1 MKWISL
7 LRNLSVMS
15 IRIGVTGGMG
25 SGKTYVCQLLE
36 KRGIPVFYTDTEA
49 KRLIVDD
56 SGVRQR
62 LKDIVGNSLYNRE
75 GKLDKKV
82 MASFLV
88 RGKQWADQ
96 VNAVVH
102 PAVRKAMYEW
112 FVVQES
118 HPIVVVECALL
129 FESGLNKDM
138 DKIVSV
144 VAPLQVRLDRIVRR
158 DGCTEEHARQMISL
172 QQSDDYR
179 IKCSDFVVENDGKSD
194 ILHQLDSLNLP
205 LIRQI

>member
-1 MKWISL
+1 
-7 LRNLSVMS
+7 MS

-118 HPIVVVECALL
+118 HPVVVVECALL

-158 DGCTEEHARQMISL
+158 DGCTEEHARQIISL

-179 IKCSDFVVENDGKSD
+179 MKCSDFVVVNDGKSD

>member
-1 MKWISL
+1 M
-7 LRNLSVMS
+7 MS

-88 RGKQWADQ
+88 RGKKWADQ

-179 IKCSDFVVENDGKSD
+179 MKCSDFVVENDGKSD
-194 ILHQLDSLNLP
+194 ILQQLDSLNLP

>member
-1 MKWISL
+1 
-7 LRNLSVMS
+7 MS

-75 GKLDKKV
+75 RKLDKKV

-88 RGKQWADQ
+88 RGKKWADQ

-179 IKCSDFVVENDGKSD
+179 MKCSDFVVENDGKSD

>member
-1 MKWISL
+1 
-7 LRNLSVMS
+7 
-15 IRIGVTGGMG
+15 MG

-36 KRGIPVFYTDTEA
+36 KRGIPVFYTDMEA

-88 RGKQWADQ
+88 RGKKWADQ

-179 IKCSDFVVENDGKSD
+179 MKCSDFVVKNDGKSD

>member
-1 MKWISL
+1 
-7 LRNLSVMS
+7 MS

-179 IKCSDFVVENDGKSD
+179 MKCSDFVVENDGTSD

>member
-1 MKWISL
+1 
-7 LRNLSVMS
+7 MS

-62 LKDIVGNSLYNRE
+62 LKDIVGNSLYNQE

-179 IKCSDFVVENDGKSD
+179 MKCSDFVVKNDGKSD

>member
-1 MKWISL
+1 
-7 LRNLSVMS
+7 MS
-15 IRIGVTGGMG
+15 IRIGVTGGMD

-88 RGKQWADQ
+88 RGQQWADQ
-96 VNAVVH
+96 V
-102 PAVRKAMYEW
+102 
-112 FVVQES
+112 
-118 HPIVVVECALL
+118 VECAVL
-129 FESGLNKDM
+129 FEGGLNKDM

-179 IKCSDFVVENDGKSD
+179 MKCSDFVVENDGKSD

>member
-1 MKWISL
+1 
-7 LRNLSVMS
+7 
-15 IRIGVTGGMG
+15 MG

-129 FESGLNKDM
+129 FESGLNEDM

-179 IKCSDFVVENDGKSD
+179 MKCSDFVVENDGKSD
-194 ILHQLDSLNLP
+194 ILHQLDFLNLP

>member
-1 MKWISL
+1 M
-7 LRNLSVMS
+7 MS

-62 LKDIVGNSLYNRE
+62 LKDIVGNSLYNQE

-179 IKCSDFVVENDGKSD
+179 MKCSDFVVENDGKSD
-194 ILHQLDSLNLP
+194 ILHQLDALNLP

>member
-1 MKWISL
+1 
-7 LRNLSVMS
+7 MS

-36 KRGIPVFYTDTEA
+36 KRGIPVFYTDMEA

-62 LKDIVGNSLYNRE
+62 LKDIVGNSLYNQE

-158 DGCTEEHARQMISL
+158 DGCTEEHARQIISL

-179 IKCSDFVVENDGKSD
+179 MKCSDFVVENDGKSD

>member
-1 MKWISL
+1 
-7 LRNLSVMS
+7 MS

-88 RGKQWADQ
+88 RGKKWADQ

-118 HPIVVVECALL
+118 HPVVVVECALL

-158 DGCTEEHARQMISL
+158 DGCTEEHARQIISL

-179 IKCSDFVVENDGKSD
+179 MKCSDFVVVNDGKSD

>member
-1 MKWISL
+1 
-7 LRNLSVMS
+7 MS

-88 RGKQWADQ
+88 RGKKWADQ

-194 ILHQLDSLNLP
+194 ILQQLDSLNLP

>member
-179 IKCSDFVVENDGKSD
+179 MKCSDFVVENDGKSD

>member
-1 MKWISL
+1 
-7 LRNLSVMS
+7 MS

-62 LKDIVGNSLYNRE
+62 LKDIVGNSLYNQE

-158 DGCTEEHARQMISL
+158 DGCTEEHARQIISL

-179 IKCSDFVVENDGKSD
+179 MKCSDFVVENDGKSD
-194 ILHQLDSLNLP
+194 ILYQLDFLNLP

>member
-118 HPIVVVECALL
+118 HPVVVVECALL

-179 IKCSDFVVENDGKSD
+179 MKCSDFVVENDGKSD

>member
-1 MKWISL
+1 
-7 LRNLSVMS
+7 MS

-179 IKCSDFVVENDGKSD
+179 MKCSDFVVENDGKSD
-194 ILHQLDSLNLP
+194 ILHQLDFLNLP

>member
-1 MKWISL
+1 
-7 LRNLSVMS
+7 MS

-62 LKDIVGNSLYNRE
+62 LKDIVGNSLYNQE

-88 RGKQWADQ
+88 RGKKWADQ

-179 IKCSDFVVENDGKSD
+179 MKCSDFVVENDGKSD
-194 ILHQLDSLNLP
+194 ILHQLDALNLP

>member
-1 MKWISL
+1 
-7 LRNLSVMS
+7 MS

-62 LKDIVGNSLYNRE
+62 LKDIVGNSLYNQE

-179 IKCSDFVVENDGKSD
+179 MKCSDFVVENDGKSD
-194 ILHQLDSLNLP
+194 ILHQLDALNLP

>member
-1 MKWISL
+1 
-7 LRNLSVMS
+7 
-15 IRIGVTGGMG
+15 MG

-56 SGVRQR
+56 SEVRQR
-62 LKDIVGNSLYNRE
+62 LKDIVGNSLYNWE

-88 RGKQWADQ
+88 RGKKWADQ

-179 IKCSDFVVENDGKSD
+179 MKCSDFVVENDGKSD

>member
-1 MKWISL
+1 
-7 LRNLSVMS
+7 MS

-179 IKCSDFVVENDGKSD
+179 MKCSDFVVENDGKSD
-194 ILHQLDSLNLP
+194 ILHQLDALNLP

>member
-1 MKWISL
+1 
-7 LRNLSVMS
+7 MS

-179 IKCSDFVVENDGKSD
+179 MKCSDFVVENDEKSD

>member
-1 MKWISL
+1 
-7 LRNLSVMS
+7 MS

-62 LKDIVGNSLYNRE
+62 LKDIVGNSLYNQE

-112 FVVQES
+112 FVVQQS

-158 DGCTEEHARQMISL
+158 DGCTEEHARRMISL

-179 IKCSDFVVENDGKSD
+179 MKCSDFVVKNDGKSD

>member
-1 MKWISL
+1 M
-7 LRNLSVMS
+7 MS

-25 SGKTYVCQLLE
+25 SGQTYVCQLLE

-179 IKCSDFVVENDGKSD
+179 MKCSDFVVENDGKSD

>member
-1 MKWISL
+1 
-7 LRNLSVMS
+7 MS

-88 RGKQWADQ
+88 RGKQWADK

-172 QQSDDYR
+172 QHSDDYR
-179 IKCSDFVVENDGKSD
+179 MKCSDFVVEHDGTSD
-194 ILHQLDSLNLP
+194 ILHQLDALNLP

>member
-1 MKWISL
+1 
-7 LRNLSVMS
+7 
-15 IRIGVTGGMG
+15 MG

-62 LKDIVGNSLYNRE
+62 LKDIVGNSLYNQE

-179 IKCSDFVVENDGKSD
+179 MKCSDFVVENDGKSD
-194 ILHQLDSLNLP
+194 ILHQLDALNLP

>member
-1 MKWISL
+1 M
-7 LRNLSVMS
+7 MS

-129 FESGLNKDM
+129 FESGLTKDM

-179 IKCSDFVVENDGKSD
+179 MKCSDFVVENDGKSD